1 MKHKSTT
8 VSTEQERKRRRKR
21 DRARAVLEDKLRLD
35 MPKPRN
41 SAGRDLRQAILVG
54 AGLGALVI
62 VALIAGPI
70 GWYPLVAV
78 AVGVAMFEVLTRLRE
93 AGYVL
98 PRTVMIILGQVMV
111 WSTWFFDATGL
122 LFTFTLSVLLLMFGR
137 LFHHG
142 RTTPPKNYLRDTAV
156 CIFVLAWVP
165 LFGGFGA
172 MLSNLETWDVTG
184 PRFILTFMLCVVAS
198 DIGGYIAGVMFG
210 AHPMAPAV
218 SPKKSWEGFAGSVIF
233 GMITGVACVVFLLKT
248 EWWIGLILGF
258 ALVVCATMGD
268 LVESQFKRELGIKDM
283 SALLPG
289 HGGLMDR
296 LDGMLPAAA
305 ATWLV
310 LSFLA
315 S

>member
-1 MKHKSTT
+1 MN
-8 VSTEQERKRRRKR
+8 TEEERTRRRKR
-21 DRARAVLEDKLRLD
+21 DRARERLEAKLRLD
-35 MPKPRN
+35 RPKPRN
-41 SAGRDLRQAILVG
+41 SAGRDLGQAIVVGLV
-54 AGLGALVI
+54 LGAIVI
-62 VALIAGPI
+62 AALIAGPM
-70 GWYPLVAV
+70 GWYPLVAL
-78 AVGVAMFEVLTRLRE
+78 AVGAAMFEVLTRLRE

-98 PRTVMIILGQVMV
+98 PRTILIILGQSMV
-111 WSTWFFDATGL
+111 WATWPFDATGL
-122 LFTFTLSVLLLMFGR
+122 LFAFTLSVLLLMFGR

-165 LFGGFGA
+165 LFGAFGA
-172 MLSNLETWDVTG
+172 MLSKLQTG
-184 PRFILTFMLCVVAS
+184 GVDGPLFILTFMLCVVAS
-198 DIGGYIAGVMFG
+198 DVGGYVAGVMFG
-210 AHPMAPAV
+210 SHPMAPAV

-233 GMITGVACVVFLLKT
+233 GMVTGVLCVVFLLHA
-248 EWWIGLILGF
+248 EWWIGLVLGF

-283 SALLPG
+283 STLLPG

-310 LSFLA
+310 LSAIAL
-315 S
+315 